1 MKKEGITSSTE
12 FKDKG
17 NNFLSLV
24 IYLANIEQVSS
35 PPNPE
40 SLVSS
45 YVDRLESV
53 IWTKFAEKSQILKY
67 NKKSEDT
74 LWTNIASPMW
84 LETLS

>member
-17 NNFLSLV
+17 NDFLSLV

-35 PPNPE
+35 SPNPE

-45 YVDRLESV
+45 CVDRLESV
-53 IWTKFAEKSQILKY
+53 IWTKFAEKSQILEY
-67 NKKSEDT
+67 NKNGSS
-74 LWTNIASPMW
+74 LGILYGPI
-84 LETLS
+84 